1 MNANHLNAAMQYID
15 DQYLDIADAPQKEII
30 QMSKTKTITRI
41 FLIAAVIAMLAVTAY
56 AADLLHVKSL
66 MSGTSDSYS
75 SYSKVKKAMRQA
87 GFEIDIRENF
97 DNGYAFELIRVQEID
112 ALDENN
118 HKLFSYEELSVHYRN
133 EDGIR
138 LFLCAYQDREDLPST
153 EHADGITKEIG
164 GVVATYWQDHYKFV
178 PEDYEPTEEDKVWME
193 QPGNF
198 LSYGSDEITEQTP
211 GFLEWKKDGISYFF
225 MDIRGQVP
233 ADTLFSMAEELILAK

>member
-66 MSGTSDSYS
+66 MTGTSDSYS

-97 DNGYAFELIRVQEID
+97 DAGYAFELIRVQETD
-112 ALDENN
+112 AMDEND
-118 HKLFSYEELSVHYRN
+118 HKLFSYKELAVHYRN

-138 LFLCAYQDREDLPST
+138 LLLCAHQDREEIPST

-164 GVVATYWQDHYKFV
+164 NVVATYWQDHYKLV
-178 PEDYEPTEEDKVWME
+178 PDDYEPTDEDKVWME

-198 LSYGSDEITEQTP
+198 ITYGSDEIMEQTP
-211 GFLEWKKDGISYFF
+211 GFLEWEKDGISYFF
-225 MDIRGQVP
+225 MDIRGKVP